1 MRKGGAQLD
10 AILTSTV
17 NVRSMASRATTLLG
31 GAHEHS
37 LWPGDA
43 ALALGKARNIVRVAA
58 DHPRWRDERS
68 VTEDES
74 R

>member
-1 MRKGGAQLD
+1 
-10 AILTSTV
+10 
-17 NVRSMASRATTLLG
+17 MASRATTLLG